1 MNLLSIE
8 MLLLTLGV
16 SMLVWV
22 FYSILLNIAF
32 FAFRL
37 KKDNRVKLNMLPQA
51 IVTVIGI
58 MLIIISKNI

>member
-37 KKDNRVKLNMLPQA
+37 KEDIRVGLNMLPQA

-58 MLIIISKNI
+58 MLIIISQNI

>member
-37 KKDNRVKLNMLPQA
+37 KKDNRVELNMLLQA

-58 MLIIISKNI
+58 MLIIISQNI